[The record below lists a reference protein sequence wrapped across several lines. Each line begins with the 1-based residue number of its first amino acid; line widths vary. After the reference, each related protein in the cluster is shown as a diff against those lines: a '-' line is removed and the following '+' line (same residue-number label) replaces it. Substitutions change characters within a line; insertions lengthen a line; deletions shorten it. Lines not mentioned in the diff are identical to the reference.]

1 MPKVKVTLAYPYVDA
16 DGKNHAPDTTVSLD
30 AAEANRLLH
39 YGLAREPLAPAD
51 TDKKG

>member
-1 MPKVKVTLAYPYVDA
+1 MKRIVLAYKYVDA
-16 DGKNHAPDTTVSLD
+16 DGKTHAPDTTVNLD

-39 YGLAREPLAPAD
+39 YGLAREPSAPAD